1 MKLLRE
7 KKNKSVVARFLAAMC
22 SLLDS
27 SSIVSIDEVSYK
39 SALDGMRC
47 VSGINLSFKLHDAN
61 EVMLLMNA
69 ISCMISGSS
78 KKDIALTSEYFSK
91 RHAMFLK
98 ETATD
103 EDTGKTI
110 AYFCSPDGK
119 LTNATA
125 KSSLSKF
132 IAKFA

>member
-1 MKLLRE
+1 MMGGKP
-7 KKNKSVVARFLAAMC
+7 
-22 SLLDS
+22 
-27 SSIVSIDEVSYK
+27 
-39 SALDGMRC
+39 
-47 VSGINLSFKLHDAN
+47 
-61 EVMLLMNA
+61 
-69 ISCMISGSS
+69 
-78 KKDIALTSEYFSK
+78 KKDIALASEDFSK

-119 LTNATA
+119 QTKATA